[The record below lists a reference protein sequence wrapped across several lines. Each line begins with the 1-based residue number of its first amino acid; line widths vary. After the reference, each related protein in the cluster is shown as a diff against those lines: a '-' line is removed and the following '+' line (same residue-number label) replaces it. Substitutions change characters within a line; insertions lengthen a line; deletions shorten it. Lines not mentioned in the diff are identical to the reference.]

1 MGPLMPDSDQIEAPL
16 FPLPNLVLFPSV
28 RLPLHIFEE
37 RYKTM
42 INACVENTMPFGV
55 VLLTG
60 ETETASNIS
69 KVGVLAQITQVER
82 LDDGRMNIITE
93 GVKRIRILQLL
104 EPSPFWRGI
113 VEPLDDRYEP
123 ETIVEELR
131 EEAVELYVE
140 AYRKGVKLTGARP
153 AELAVPAS
161 ASELSFLIAYVLDMD
176 CAEKQRLLEMISL
189 RDRLVSLI
197 DYLKRANDNLQ
208 QQVHQKQIEEKARGN
223 GRLGRG

>member
-1 MGPLMPDSDQIEAPL
+1 MPDSDQIEVPL

-42 INACVENTMPFGV
+42 VNGCVDNEIPFGI

-60 ETETASNIS
+60 ETETASSIS
-69 KVGVLAQITQVER
+69 KVGVLAEISQVER
-82 LDDGRMNIITE
+82 LDDGRMNIVTE
-93 GVKRIRILQLL
+93 GVERIRILQLL

-113 VEPLDDRYEP
+113 VEPLDDGDEP

-131 EEAVELYVE
+131 VEAVELYVA

-176 CAEKQRLLEMISL
+176 RAEKQRLLEMTSV
-189 RDRLVSLI
+189 RDRLVALI
-197 DYLKRANDNLQ
+197 DYLKRANENLQ
-208 QQVHQKQIEEKARGN
+208 QQVNQKEIEEKARGN
-223 GRLGRG
+223 GHLG